1 MKTDKKTY
9 IVQPNTGDQR
19 KKNPSV
25 LRMVLNK
32 EYTRIDFGYAAPWI
46 YEKGGWIRIAPY
58 TFIEVV
64 GSKNRY
70 LLKETIN
77 IPVAPARHDFE
88 SKADWKVFS
97 LYFEPIPIVDCS
109 INIIEEENPDSK
121 DFNYYD
127 IKLEKV
133 KDVEMVME
141 IQN

>member
-1 MKTDKKTY
+1 
-9 IVQPNTGDQR
+9 
-19 KKNPSV
+19 
-25 LRMVLNK
+25 
-32 EYTRIDFGYAAPWI
+32 
-46 YEKGGWIRIAPY
+46 
-58 TFIEVV
+58 
-64 GSKNRY
+64 
-70 LLKETIN
+70 
-77 IPVAPARHDFE
+77 
-88 SKADWKVFS
+88 